1 MPPCRS
7 CASAHPTEPMPSAV
21 ETRQRERV
29 SIDAAQS
36 LFPLKVRQLVYGVG
50 TQRLIDGIDLTI
62 EQDRRT
68 VIMGP
73 NGAGKSL
80 LLRLLHGLLPP
91 TAGEIRWGKTLRID
105 QARQRQAL
113 VFQRPVLL
121 RRSVGANL
129 RFVLKLRRYTRAERE
144 ERLRHILELASLSHL
159 VDRPAR
165 VLSQGEQQRVALAR
179 ALVLEPEVLLL
190 DEPTVSLD
198 PVSVEAIEDL
208 ILAAHRRGTKII
220 LVTHDRGQTHRLA
233 DEVVLLEQGRVVEH
247 ASALQFFQ
255 QSNSATAYLHGGGRV
270 VP

>member
-1 MPPCRS
+1 
-7 CASAHPTEPMPSAV
+7 MPSAV
-21 ETRQRERV
+21 ETRQPERV
-29 SIDAAQS
+29 STASAPS
-36 LFPLKVRQLVYGVG
+36 LFPLNVRQLMYRVG

-62 EQDRRT
+62 EQGRRT
-68 VIMGP
+68 IIMGP

-80 LLRLLHGLLPP
+80 LLRLLHGLLTP
-91 TAGEIRWGKTLRID
+91 TEGEICWGEIPRID

-129 RFVLKLRRYTRAERE
+129 RFALKLRRYTRAERE
-144 ERLRHILELASLSHL
+144 ERLRHILELASLAHL

-198 PVSVEAIEDL
+198 PTSIEAIEEL
-208 ILAAHRRGTKII
+208 ILAAHGRGAKII
-220 LVTHDRGQTHRLA
+220 LVTHDMGQARRLA
-233 DEVVLLEQGRVVEH
+233 DEVVFLEQGRVVEH
-247 ASALQFFQ
+247 SPALQFFQ
-255 QSNSATAYLHGGGRV
+255 QPNTAASHIYRDGRAV
-270 VP
+270 L

>member
-1 MPPCRS
+1 
-7 CASAHPTEPMPSAV
+7 MPSAV
-21 ETRQRERV
+21 ETLQRERV
-29 SIDAAQS
+29 STNTVQS
-36 LFPLKVRQLVYGVG
+36 LFPLKVRQLVYSVG
-50 TQRLIDGIDLTI
+50 KQRLIDGIDLTI
-62 EQDRRT
+62 EPGSRT
-68 VIMGP
+68 IIMGP

-80 LLRLLHGLLPP
+80 LLRLLHGLLTP
-91 TAGEIRWGKTLRID
+91 TEGEICWGETPWID

-179 ALVLEPEVLLL
+179 ALVLEPEMLLL

-198 PVSVEAIEDL
+198 RVSAEAIEEL
-208 ILAAHRRGTKII
+208 ILATHRRGTKII
-220 LVTHDRGQTHRLA
+220 LVTHDMGQARRLA
-233 DEVVLLEQGRVVEH
+233 DEVIILEQGRVVEH
-247 ASALQFFQ
+247 SSALQFFQ
-255 QSNSATAYLHGGGRV
+255 QPNAATAHIYGVSRAVL
-270 VP
+270 

>member
-1 MPPCRS
+1 
-7 CASAHPTEPMPSAV
+7 MPSAG
-21 ETRQRERV
+21 ETLQRERV
-29 SIDAAQS
+29 STDTAPA
-36 LFPLKVRQLVYGVG
+36 LFPLKVRQLVYSVG
-50 TQRLIDGIDLTI
+50 THRLIDGIDLTI

-80 LLRLLHGLLPP
+80 LLRLLHGLLTP
-91 TAGEIRWGKTLRID
+91 TAGEVCWGATPRMD

-121 RRSVGANL
+121 RRSVAANL
-129 RFVLKLRRYTRAERE
+129 RFALKLRRYARAERE
-144 ERLRHILELASLSHL
+144 ERLRHSLELANLSHL
-159 VDRPAR
+159 ADRSAR

-198 PVSVEAIEDL
+198 PTSVEAIEDL

-220 LVTHDRGQTHRLA
+220 LVTHDMAQARRLA
-233 DEVVLLEQGRVVEH
+233 DEVVLLERGRVVEQ

-255 QSNSATAYLHGGGRV
+255 QSSGLGGLIQG
-270 VP
+270 

>member
-1 MPPCRS
+1 
-7 CASAHPTEPMPSAV
+7 MPSAV

-29 SIDAAQS
+29 PTDSAQS
-36 LFPLKVRQLVYGVG
+36 LFPLTVRRLAYSVG
-50 TQRLIDGIDLTI
+50 THRLIDGIDLTI
-62 EQDRRT
+62 EKDRRT
-68 VIMGP
+68 IIMGP

-80 LLRLLHGLLPP
+80 LLRLLHGLLAP
-91 TAGEIRWGKTLRID
+91 TEGDICWGETPRID

-129 RFVLKLRRYTRAERE
+129 RFALKLRRYTRAERE

-165 VLSQGEQQRVALAR
+165 VLSQGEQQRVAIAR

-198 PVSVEAIEDL
+198 PASVEAIEEL
-208 ILAAHRRGTKII
+208 MLAAQRRGTKII
-220 LVTHDRGQTHRLA
+220 LVTHDMAQARRLA
-233 DEVVLLEQGRVVEH
+233 DDVVFLEQGRVVEY
-247 ASALQFFQ
+247 SPALQFFQ
-255 QSNSATAYLHGGGRV
+255 QPTVAAAHMYGGSRI